1 MTIQKIKGLV
11 ENRFDLILDT
21 KSRKREIVYAR
32 CVYYKLCVDYTS
44 KTRTDIGKEL
54 NRDHATVHH
63 GLKIFENIKMYADPQ
78 FNIYLELKSKLDTL
92 NLIKQKDYQPEVYYK
107 EKYRTN
113 LLINKDL
120 YKFSKD
126 LILRLKL
133 MDNKFTIKFKTELDN
148 IINNKQNDF
157 NTRTGK

>member
-1 MTIQKIKGLV
+1 
-11 ENRFDLILDT
+11 
-21 KSRKREIVYAR
+21 
-32 CVYYKLCVDYTS
+32 
-44 KTRTDIGKEL
+44 
-54 NRDHATVHH
+54 
-63 GLKIFENIKMYADPQ
+63 MYADPQ

-107 EKYRTN
+107 EKYRTS
-113 LLINKDL
+113 LLINRDL